1 MGFRWVEPAQLF
13 VTSPVHL
20 SLDPPSPNIWL
31 VHRGAL
37 RSLWVSWSLWLLLQ
51 LPIDR
56 RDWRMF
62 ITCPGSPVPS
72 PLVYLILLMFL
83 LLCGND
89 FPSEGLVTVDVQ
101 WSDSEK
107 CTGLQ
112 TELQIWLV
120 FNVVLFVAPAFQL
133 QITCLV
139 LLVLLSFKCVFWLFY
154 GDTSAT
160 KWRGD
165 PGYITATKLF
175 ISQNS
180 DRSRKQKNLGQE
192 QNNFAFL
199 GWLCF
204 SSCDLG
210 QHLQQMRI
218 WWTLHLVLKYFLC
231 KKESIDPL
239 EQTFFLEKSVGKL
252 TGVKRVRE

>member
-1 MGFRWVEPAQLF
+1 
-13 VTSPVHL
+13 
-20 SLDPPSPNIWL
+20 
-31 VHRGAL
+31 
-37 RSLWVSWSLWLLLQ
+37 
-51 LPIDR
+51 
-56 RDWRMF
+56 MF
-62 ITCPGSPVPS
+62 ITCSGSPVPS
-72 PLVYLILLMFL
+72 PLVYLILLMSL
-83 LLCGND
+83 LHCGSD
-89 FPSEGLVTVDVQ
+89 FPSEGLVTVDVR

-112 TELQIWLV
+112 TELQIWSV
-120 FNVVLFVAPAFQL
+120 FNIALFVVPAFKL

-139 LLVLLSFKCVFWLFY
+139 LLVLLSFKCVFWLFC
-154 GDTSAT
+154 DDASAT

-165 PGYITATKLF
+165 PGYIKATELF
-175 ISQNS
+175 MSQNS

-199 GWLCF
+199 GWMCF

-218 WWTLHLVLKYFLC
+218 WWTLHWVLKYLLS

-239 EQTFFLEKSVGKL
+239 EQMFFS
-252 TGVKRVRE
+252 